1 MISHCGKCC
10 HSFVF
15 FTFSQCC
22 VSDFSLWN
30 ACQVFW
36 SWPSLDNHF
45 SLWSLSS
52 SWLQRPIRGRHS
64 NLRSNWRKSPK
75 WRKHWARDHPPS
87 PRARSSQASLR
98 LSAQTGQRWLQQP
111 QIAQGRWNQEK
122 EAPWLRTACWARIS
136 TLRSPLSC
144 WLSFQVDYL
153 LIYRTVEM
161 QNELYSSQIG
171 LCNNWHSSVPL
182 NLCKTLTLWSSIY
195 ILNSCTVFR
204 EFQQSSF
211 CKHTYLKERSPLQV
225 VLGKNRSRTVI
236 LLFIVPVGCLCS
248 RSAWEVRCR
257 PKVKTLTDIKPKLK
271 LRRVLRTCRGII
283 VFVFLKLLFHF
294 YFV

>member
-1 MISHCGKCC
+1 
-10 HSFVF
+10 
-15 FTFSQCC
+15 
-22 VSDFSLWN
+22 
-30 ACQVFW
+30 
-36 SWPSLDNHF
+36 
-45 SLWSLSS
+45 
-52 SWLQRPIRGRHS
+52 
-64 NLRSNWRKSPK
+64 
-75 WRKHWARDHPPS
+75 
-87 PRARSSQASLR
+87 
-98 LSAQTGQRWLQQP
+98 
-111 QIAQGRWNQEK
+111 
-122 EAPWLRTACWARIS
+122 
-136 TLRSPLSC
+136 
-144 WLSFQVDYL
+144 
-153 LIYRTVEM
+153 M

-271 LRRVLRTCRGII
+271 LRRVLRTCRGNNCLCFFEAS
-283 VFVFLKLLFHF
+283 VSLLFCLVSSALMSPKTRPANGKL
-294 YFV
+294 YNII